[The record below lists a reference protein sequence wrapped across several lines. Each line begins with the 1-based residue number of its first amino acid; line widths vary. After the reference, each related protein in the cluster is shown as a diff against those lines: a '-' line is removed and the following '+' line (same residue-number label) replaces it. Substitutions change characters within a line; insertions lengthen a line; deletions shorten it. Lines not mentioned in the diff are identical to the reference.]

1 MRTFFIQP
9 EYRRIAYVGLAI
21 QVLAAV
27 FSIGYNH
34 PDEQW
39 QVMEFAS
46 YKLGFSPAT
55 DLPWEFKEQIR
66 QAWQPLIVFLLGKAL
81 LALHLY
87 NPFTLALVLRLLTAL
102 FSYAVALQLITVF
115 VNPSDRP
122 VVKTA
127 LWLSAFLWF
136 MPYVRTHFNSETLS
150 GVLFFGG
157 LVVLLRT
164 LRRPGGGKWGGVF
177 LSGLL
182 MGGAFESRFQIA
194 FAILATALW
203 LLAFQRPTFGQA
215 VVGIAG
221 FLLVLG
227 LGILIDHWF
236 YGNWV
241 FTPYRYYEV
250 NILQDKASN
259 WGRSPFWYYLLMVA
273 EAAAPPLSVFLLAGV
288 FFALV
293 TYPRHLL
300 SWVIML
306 MTLGHSLV
314 AHKEVRFLFPLVF
327 ALPVV
332 LAMAWHHPRWQNGLR
347 NVPVWLQRATL
358 YLLLIENVA
367 LLAFATLKPGNESV
381 SSFSFIYHYAQHQP
395 IDIYTLNTNPFFWSD
410 LAIHFYQPRN
420 ARVIRVASA
429 DSLVREMTRSDGRK
443 KLFFYE
449 GFAFE
454 DTYPEVA
461 RHFQSQHKTIPEW
474 LKYFNINNWLSRARV
489 WSLYELRAASP
500 ERLTEKP

>member
-1 MRTFFIQP
+1 MRTFFTQP
-9 EYRRIAYVGLAI
+9 EYRRIAYIGLAI
-21 QVLAAV
+21 QVLAALC
-27 FSIGYNH
+27 SIGYNH

-46 YKLGFSPAT
+46 YKLGFSPAA
-55 DLPWEFKEQIR
+55 DLPWEFREQIR
-66 QAWQPLIVFLLGKAL
+66 QAWQPWIVFLLGKAL
-81 LALHLY
+81 LALNLY
-87 NPFTLALVLRLLTAL
+87 NPFTLALILRLLTAL

-115 VNPSDRP
+115 LDPSDRP

-127 LWLSAFLWF
+127 LWLTCFLWF

-150 GVLFFGG
+150 GMLFFGG

-164 LRRPGGGKWGGVF
+164 LRQPDGGKWGPIF

-194 FAILATALW
+194 FAILATAIW
-203 LLAFQRPTFGQA
+203 LLVFQRPTFGQA
-215 VVGIAG
+215 LVGILG

-227 LGILIDHWF
+227 IGVLIDHWF

-259 WGRSPFWYYLLMVA
+259 WGRSPFWYYPVMVA
-273 EAAAPPLSVFLLAGV
+273 EAAAPPLSVFLLLGV

-293 TYPRHLL
+293 VYPRHLL
-300 SWVIML
+300 SWVIIL
-306 MTLGHSLV
+306 MTLGHSAV
-314 AHKEVRFLFPLVF
+314 AHKEVRFLFPLIF

-332 LAMAWHHPRWQNGLR
+332 LAMFWHHQRWQNVLR
-347 NVPVWLQRATL
+347 SIPHWLQRAAL
-358 YLLLIENVA
+358 YLLLIENIG
-367 LLAFATLKPGNESV
+367 LLIFATIKPAHESV
-381 SSFSFIYHYAQHQP
+381 ASFSYIYHYAQNQP
-395 IDIYTLNTNPFFWSD
+395 IDIYTLDSSPFFWSD
-410 LAIHFYQPRN
+410 LAVNFYRPPN
-420 ARVIRVASA
+420 ARVIQVASA
-429 DSLVREMTRSDGRK
+429 DSLVLEMNRSEGRK

-454 DTYPEVA
+454 DKYPEVA

-474 LKYFNINNWLSRARV
+474 LKYFNVNNWLSRARV
-489 WSLYELRAASP
+489 WSLYELTSSNPKNQVA
-500 ERLTEKP
+500 KQ